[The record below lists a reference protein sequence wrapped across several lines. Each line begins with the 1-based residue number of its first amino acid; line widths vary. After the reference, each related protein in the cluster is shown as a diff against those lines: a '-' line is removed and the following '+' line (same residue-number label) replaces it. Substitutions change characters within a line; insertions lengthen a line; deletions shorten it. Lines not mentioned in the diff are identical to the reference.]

1 MTLVFEN
8 GLPALVALLR
18 EGRDYYRFAADAVRD
33 VEVSQVYGYA
43 AACRTR
49 LLEALVAAR
58 LLQHTSP
65 GAHEP
70 TPPADGQ
77 GYVLL
82 RGQFDPI
89 HPEAQAAALVQRERH
104 LLRLVEAVF
113 RTEGSL
119 AARRALKDAYPH
131 LRRTAAILQRLALRR
146 AAA

>member
-18 EGRDYYRFAADAVRD
+18 EGRDYYRFAAGEVRD
-33 VEVSQVYGYA
+33 TEVALVFGYA
-43 AACRTR
+43 ADCRAR

-65 GAHEP
+65 AHQ
-70 TPPADGQ
+70 PPPLADGQ
-77 GYVLL
+77 GYALL
-82 RGQFDPI
+82 RGQFDPA
-89 HPEAQAAALVQRERH
+89 HPQAQAAALLQRERH

-131 LRRTAAILQRLALRR
+131 LHRTAVILQRLAQRR